1 MNKKTVFLLIT
12 LGVGAAS
19 AIILTNMYIDKLANQ
34 QAKNNFTPDV
44 AREVNNGN

>member
-12 LGVGAAS
+12 LGVATTG

-34 QAKNNFTPDV
+34 QAKKNFTPDV